1 MQVVLTMLCS
11 FSHIACAV
19 NSSVQ
24 LQNLVEQMKEGF
36 IQAMEELSLI
46 QDGDKILRQKVDD
59 NKEEVDRK
67 IEELGKLVHQ
77 LKVLSGRCLQANWCI
92 N

>member
-1 MQVVLTMLCS
+1 
-11 FSHIACAV
+11 
-19 NSSVQ
+19 
-24 LQNLVEQMKEGF
+24 MKEGF

-77 LKVLSGRCLQANWCI
+77 LKVPSGRCLHTNWCI